1 MNNGFLPLDIQ
12 TYNADLQ
19 YYFPDDARTSIVA
32 GIAVDNASNLQQIA
46 NVVGPTSL
54 GGASPNA
61 SPYTYLEP
69 DTHLTFAY
77 VDLWHDFTP
86 QVRAGLEFGQYDA
99 VYVGGANALDN
110 RVMMSWFYLF

>member
-1 MNNGFLPLDIQ
+1 MPLDIQ

-19 YYFPDDARTSIVA
+19 YYFPDDARTSIVL
-32 GIAVDNASNLQQIA
+32 GIAVDNASNLQQISGA
-46 NVVGPTSL
+46 LGGVPSTL
-54 GGASPNA
+54 GGAGSTNGLY
-61 SPYTYLEP
+61 SYLEP

-86 QVRAGLEFGQYDA
+86 AVRAGLEFGQYDA

>member
-1 MNNGFLPLDIQ
+1 
-12 TYNADLQ
+12 
-19 YYFPDDARTSIVA
+19 PDDARTSIVV
-32 GIAVDNASNLQQIA
+32 GFAVDNASNLQQISGA
-46 NVVGPTSL
+46 L
-54 GGASPNA
+54 GGFPSPLGGSTNGL
-61 SPYTYLEP
+61 YDYLEP

-77 VDLWHDFTP
+77 ADLWHDFTP